1 MKRLLLTMLLVI
13 VVISSVFTGG
23 TTERSD
29 VFPSKEIT
37 LIIPYGAGGA
47 NDRAAR
53 KMAEIAQKHKLIDK
67 PMIVTNI
74 SGAATRAGITAVA
87 EANPDGYTLLVHHN
101 AMITASALGQLP
113 KELSWNNAFKPIAQI
128 LETPLTFA
136 VLNDSRWRTMKDL
149 FDEIIANPG
158 TIKFGFPGINAPQAF
173 AFQTTLKA
181 MRDEGIP
188 VEVHPVYFEGGN
200 AVKTAHFSKVV
211 DVVPGITMDTVPE
224 VESGMYRILS
234 VVSNDRLKA
243 LPEVPTIE
251 ESGYPISKNSD
262 GALRMIV
269 WAPKN
274 TPDDILNQLEDL
286 LRKICE
292 TQDWKDFL
300 AQNAAVEI
308 FRNAQEVEMVFAA
321 DELAAI
327 EVLPSFKL

>member
-1 MKRLLLTMLLVI
+1 MKKLLLTMLLLAI
-13 VVISSVFTGG
+13 AINGVFTSGI
-23 TTERSD
+23 TEQND
-29 VFPSKEIT
+29 EFPNKEIT
-37 LIIPYGAGGA
+37 LVIPYGAGGA

-53 KMAEIAQKHKLIDK
+53 KMAEIAQKYSIINK

-74 SGAATRAGITAVA
+74 SGAATRAGITTVA
-87 EANPDGYTLLVHHN
+87 EANPDGHTLLVHHN

-113 KELSWNNAFKPIAQI
+113 SELKWDNAFTPIAQI

-136 VLNDSRWRTMKDL
+136 VLSDSRWKSMKDL

-158 TIKFGFPGINAPQAF
+158 TIKFGFPGVNAPQAF

-181 MRDEGIP
+181 MRDGGIP

-224 VESGMYRILS
+224 AKNGMYRILS
-234 VVSNDRLKA
+234 VVSNNRLEA

-274 TPDDILNQLEDL
+274 TPNEIINQLEMIL
-286 LRKICE
+286 KKICE
-292 TQDWKDFL
+292 TQDWKDFI
-300 AQNAAVEI
+300 AQNAAVDI
-308 FRNAQEVEMVFAA
+308 FRNAKEVETVFAA
-321 DELAAI
+321 DEIAAM
-327 EVLPSFKL
+327 EVLPSFDL